1 MRTLALVGTM
11 GLLSVLMAGSLAAQS
26 PQLQRVEE
34 LARMGRAEEARVELL
49 EWWNGARDDS
59 SQRDLQLGL
68 WLRGRLT
75 VDPAQAELDFQRL
88 VVLYPSSP
96 YTPQAIFRLAQARHA
111 QGDLEGARRHVATLI
126 RDYPSSQSRSEA
138 EAWLQGAGAAPTSTT
153 TASAPTPAPQSAPTG
168 TGTGAPP
175 ATGNPAA
182 APPAA
187 AAADTT
193 PPFRPPRAEAAPE
206 IWFVQ
211 FGAFA
216 DEGRAF
222 ALHEELVDAGL
233 AARLVRVQGSAFLHV
248 RIGRFTTRE
257 DANRQLEQVAARGY
271 SASIVRDERPETL
284 VNR

>member
-1 MRTLALVGTM
+1 MRALALGGAI

-96 YTPQAIFRLAQARHA
+96 YAPQAIFRLAQARQA
-111 QGDLEGARRHVATLI
+111 QGDVEGARRHVATLI

-138 EAWLQGAGAAPTSTT
+138 EAWLQTAGAALPSTT
-153 TASAPTPAPQSAPTG
+153 TASAPTPAPRPAPTG
-168 TGTGAPP
+168 ASAP
-175 ATGNPAA
+175 TGNPAA
-182 APPAA
+182 AP

-193 PPFRPPRAEAAPE
+193 PPFRPPRAEATPE

>member
-1 MRTLALVGTM
+1 MRARTLGGAI
-11 GLLSVLMAGSLAAQS
+11 GLLSVLMAGSVAAQS

-49 EWWNGARDDS
+49 EWWNSARDDS

-96 YTPQAIFRLAQARHA
+96 YAPQAIFRLAQARQA
-111 QGDLEGARRHVATLI
+111 QGDAEGARRHVATLI
-126 RDYPSSQSRSEA
+126 RDYPSSQSRSDA
-138 EAWLQGAGAAPTSTT
+138 EAWLQTAGAAPPSTT
-153 TASAPTPAPQSAPTG
+153 TASAPTPAPRTAPTG
-168 TGTGAPP
+168 ASAP
-175 ATGNPAA
+175 TGNPAA
-182 APPAA
+182 AP

-193 PPFRPPRAEAAPE
+193 PPFRPPRAEATPE